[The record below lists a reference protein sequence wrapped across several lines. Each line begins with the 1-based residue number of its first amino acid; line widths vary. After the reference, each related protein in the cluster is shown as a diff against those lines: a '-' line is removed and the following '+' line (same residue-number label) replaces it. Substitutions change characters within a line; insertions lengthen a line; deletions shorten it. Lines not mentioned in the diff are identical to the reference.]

1 MKYTLENLF
10 TAVIL
15 LTHMENY
22 NRGYH
27 YSTIRTVL
35 QKLSNKKKRNKISQ
49 EIINHKLDIIYWE
62 IHVLERHIKD
72 STKKDML
79 SGWYDSE
86 WESFR
91 GQKGI

>member
-1 MKYTLENLF
+1 MF
-10 TAVIL
+10 RAVIL

-49 EIINHKLDIIYWE
+49 EIINHKLVIIYWE
-62 IHVLERHIKD
+62 IHALERHIKD
-72 STKKDML
+72 NKERH
-79 SGWYDSE
+79 GE
-86 WESFR
+86 WVV
-91 GQKGI
+91 

>member
-1 MKYTLENLF
+1 
-10 TAVIL
+10 
-15 LTHMENY
+15 MENY

-35 QKLSNKKKRNKISQ
+35 QKLTNKTKKRNKISQ

-62 IHVLERHIKD
+62 IHVLGGHIKD

-79 SGWYDSE
+79 SGQYDLE
-86 WESFR
+86 QESFR
-91 GQKGI
+91 GQKGIQASQQR